1 MTNKIFQVNYQ
12 NSRAATGT
20 CNWNNGSN
28 DWTAGD
34 PHRSGVSSDQTTNT
48 NGKNGVSSYWTSST
62 SHWNNVSNDRTVYK
76 GHHNSGSSHQ
86 IADTSYPAHQTG
98 YLGTKWGEGKP
109 LCVLVKC
116 FTKFLMVNRFT
127 TFHKRFYNKKYIYI
141 YIYYKFN
148 YILHANKHL
157 KWESIFQKI
166 FYFKINK
173 GLNYEDSFF
182 FSSLSSANSHWLI
195 TPL

>member
-12 NSRAATGT
+12 NSKAATGT

-28 DWTAGD
+28 DWTVGD

-62 SHWNNVSNDRTVYK
+62 SHWNNVSGDRTVYK
-76 GHHNSGSSHQ
+76 GHRNSGSSHQ
-86 IADTSYPAHQTG
+86 IADTSYLAHQTG

-127 TFHKRFYNKKYIYI
+127 TFHKRFYNKKNIYIYI
-141 YIYYKFN
+141 YIT
-148 YILHANKHL
+148 
-157 KWESIFQKI
+157 
-166 FYFKINK
+166 
-173 GLNYEDSFF
+173 
-182 FSSLSSANSHWLI
+182 SLSTFCMQINTWNGKAFFKKYFTSK
-195 TPL
+195 

>member
-12 NSRAATGT
+12 NSKAATGT

-62 SHWNNVSNDRTVYK
+62 NHWNNVSNDRTVYK
-76 GHHNSGSSHQ
+76 GHRNSGSSHQ

-127 TFHKRFYNKKYIYI
+127 TFHKRFYNKKNIY
-141 YIYYKFN
+141 KN
-148 YILHANKHL
+148 IL
-157 KWESIFQKI
+157 I
-166 FYFKINK
+166 
-173 GLNYEDSFF
+173 LNMFIDQT
-182 FSSLSSANSHWLI
+182 WK
-195 TPL
+195 